1 MSDGKTFAYKRFL
14 LHYAIYLAVILEIVV
29 LILMTDKFFTANNVA
44 NVLRQIS
51 LQGIIAVGM
60 TMVILVGQ
68 IDLSVGAV
76 VAFAAVLNAILL
88 KQGWSI
94 PLCILFTLAVG
105 SLWGL
110 FNGYITAHFRVH
122 SFLVT
127 LATMTFIRGMTYTL
141 VGGMPVGGLPKPF
154 FPLGAGLL
162 PLGFINLPYPVIY
175 MLFFFVVGIY
185 FLQCMPL
192 GREIYAVGGNEEAA
206 RLSGINTKW
215 VKILTFVIASFL
227 AAASGIVLSSRLMA
241 GSPEVGTSWELDII
255 AAVIIGGTSFS
266 GGEGKLLGTLI
277 GMLFIGILTNGMVL
291 LDVTPYVQM
300 MVRGLVILIAV
311 VVSSLKDTSRR

>member
-1 MSDGKTFAYKRFL
+1 MSDGKTRRFM
-14 LHYAIYLAVILEIVV
+14 LHYAIYFAVVLEIV
-29 LILMTDKFFTANNVA
+29 ILSALTEKFLTASNIG

-76 VAFAAVLNAILL
+76 VAFAAVLNALLL
-88 KQGWSI
+88 KQGLGI
-94 PLCILFTLAVG
+94 PLSILVTVLVS

-110 FNGYITAHFRVH
+110 FNGYVTAGFKVH

-127 LATMTFIRGMTYTL
+127 LATQTFIRGVTYTM
-141 VGGMPVGGLPKPF
+141 VSGRPVGGLPKGF

-162 PLGFINLPYPVIY
+162 PLGVINLPYPVIY
-175 MLFFFVVGIY
+175 MLIFFAIGIY
-185 FLQCMPL
+185 FLQCMPI
-192 GREIYAVGGNEEAA
+192 GREIYSVGGNEEAA

-215 VKILTFVIASFL
+215 VKILTFVAASFL
-227 AAASGIVLSSRLMA
+227 AAVSGIVLSSRLMA
-241 GSPEVGTSWELDII
+241 GSPEVGTNWELDII

-291 LDVTPYVQM
+291 LDVTPYMQQ

-311 VVSSLKDTSRR
+311 IVNSLKDTSKR

>member
-1 MSDGKTFAYKRFL
+1 MQTKTFDSKRFI
-14 LHYAIYLAVILEIVV
+14 LHYAIYIATILEIVA
-29 LILMTDKFFTANNVA
+29 LTLLTDKFLTPGNVS

-76 VAFAAVLNAILL
+76 VAFAAVVNALLL
-88 KQGWSI
+88 KQGWNI
-94 PLCILFTLAVG
+94 PLALVVTILVS

-110 FNGYITAHFRVH
+110 FNGYVTATFRVH

-127 LATMTFIRGMTYTL
+127 LATQTFIRGVTFTF
-141 VGGMPVGGLPKPF
+141 VEGRPIGGLPKPF
-154 FPLGAGLL
+154 FELGAGMIEL
-162 PLGFINLPYPVIY
+162 PGMNLPYPVVY
-175 MLFFFVVGIY
+175 MAFFFVIGIY
-185 FLQCMPL
+185 FLQYMPV
-192 GREIYAVGGNEEAA
+192 GREIYSVGGNEEAS
-206 RLSGINTKW
+206 RLSGINVKRI
-215 VKILTFVIASFL
+215 KILTFVIASL
-227 AAASGIVLSSRLMA
+227 MSAISGIVLSSRLMA
-241 GSPEVGTSWELDII
+241 GSAEVGIGWELDIV

-266 GGEGKLLGTLI
+266 GGEGKLGGTLV

-291 LDVTPYVQM
+291 LGVTPYMQM

-311 VVSSLKDTSRR
+311 IVNSLSSRR

>member
-1 MSDGKTFAYKRFL
+1 MQKTFNTKRFI
-14 LHYAIYLAVILEIVV
+14 LHYAIYIATFLEIVA
-29 LILMTDKFFTANNVA
+29 LTMLTDKFLTANNVS

-76 VAFAAVLNAILL
+76 VAFAAVVNALLL

-94 PLCILFTLAVG
+94 PLAFGITVVVS

-110 FNGYITAHFRVH
+110 FNGYVTAAFRVH

-127 LATMTFIRGMTYTL
+127 LATQTFIRGVTYTL
-141 VGGMPVGGLPKPF
+141 VEGRPVGGLPKAF
-154 FPLGAGLL
+154 FPLGAGMIAL
-162 PLGFINLPYPVIY
+162 PSFNLPYPVIY
-175 MLFFFVVGIY
+175 MIVFFIIGIY
-185 FLQCMPL
+185 FLQYTPA
-192 GREIYAVGGNEEAA
+192 GREIYSVGGNEEAS
-206 RLSGINTKW
+206 RLSGIGVRRT
-215 VKILTFVIASFL
+215 KILAF
-227 AAASGIVLSSRLMA
+227 AAASLLSAVSGIVLSSRLMA
-241 GSPEVGTSWELDII
+241 GSPEVGTNWELDII

-266 GGEGKLLGTLI
+266 GGEGKLSGTLV

-291 LDVTPYVQM
+291 LGVTPYMQM
-300 MVRGLVILIAV
+300 MVRGLVILLAV
-311 VVSSLKDTSRR
+311 IVNSLKSRR